1 MRRIAAMLTTL
12 SLAGCAA
19 ASPTPTPLGPDNLPA
34 FVAEV
39 ASFQLLTE
47 TPNRFTVGL
56 FGADG
61 KWVSFGSAALTFE
74 YLDDPQVTVPDVE
87 AAFLPLPGTPRGDGQ
102 PPQLTLASDGR
113 GVYAAQDVSF
123 PEPGY
128 WRVTARV
135 ELDGELEQAQ
145 AAFEVLAAP
154 QAPAVGEIAP
164 SVDHPVIGDKVDA
177 RIIDS
182 RARGDEKPPDAELHR
197 VSIADAMEARRPALV
212 VFTTP
217 VYCTSRFCGP
227 ITEMVAELAA
237 GTEADMEFIHVE
249 VWSDF
254 EAETV
259 NPAAAEWLTLSAGEI
274 REPWTFLVDRTGRIA
289 GSWDNVA
296 TRTELEAA
304 LAALEASE
312 R

>member
-1 MRRIAAMLTTL
+1 M
-12 SLAGCAA
+12 
-19 ASPTPTPLGPDNLPA
+19 PA

-39 ASFQLLTE
+39 ANFQLLAE

-74 YLDDPQVTVPDVE
+74 YLDDPRVTAPDVD
-87 AAFLPLPGTPRGDGQ
+87 APFLPLPGTPRGDGQ

-113 GVYAAQDVSF
+113 GVYAAPDVSF
-123 PEPGY
+123 PEPGF
-128 WRVTARV
+128 WRVTAQV
-135 ELDGELEQAQ
+135 ELEGELEQAD
-145 AAFEVLAAP
+145 AAFEVLAEP

-164 SVDHPVIGDKVDA
+164 SVDHPVIGDEVDA
-177 RIIDS
+177 RVLDS
-182 RARGDEKPPDAELHR
+182 RARGDEEPPDAQLHR
-197 VSIADAMEARRPALV
+197 VSIADAIEAGRPALIM
-212 VFTTP
+212 FTTP

-237 GTEADMEFIHVE
+237 DSDADLAYIHVE

-259 NPAAAEWLTLSAGEI
+259 NPAAAEWLTMSGGEI
-274 REPWTFLVDRTGRIA
+274 REPWTFLVDGTGRVV
-289 GSWDNVA
+289 GSWDNIV
-296 TRTELEAA
+296 TRTELDLA
-304 LAALEASE
+304 LATLEGGGE
-312 R
+312 